1 MNPSDEDI
9 GRMQQEAVRRVRD
22 MQQRAKNMTASR
34 NNRPSQTQQQEHQ
47 ASIKEENEP
56 KAETESSSFSTE
68 LENRP
73 NDALMGLFKDKEKS
87 LIILLLVL
95 LGGEEENSGLMLA
108 LLYLLI

>member
-22 MQQRAKNMTASR
+22 MQQRAKKMTAQ
-34 NNRPSQTQQQEHQ
+34 NQPQQESRPK
-47 ASIKEENEP
+47 AKEEINTEI
-56 KAETESSSFSTE
+56 ETQSLTDDSDYEA
-68 LENRP
+68 
-73 NDALMGLFKDKEKS
+73 DGALAKLFNDKEKS

-95 LGGEEENSGLMLA
+95 LGGEEENSELMLA